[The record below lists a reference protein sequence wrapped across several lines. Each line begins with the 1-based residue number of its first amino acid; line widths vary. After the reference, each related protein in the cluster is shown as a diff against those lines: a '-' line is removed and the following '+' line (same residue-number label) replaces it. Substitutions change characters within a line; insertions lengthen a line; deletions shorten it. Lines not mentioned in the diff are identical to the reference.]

1 MSRNYVNLNVNPCKM
16 CMPMGGVMAFKGI
29 EKAMVILHGSQGCST
44 YIRRH
49 MATHYNEPIDIASSS
64 LTEQGTVYG
73 GADNLKKGIMNVLS
87 SYEPSVIGVQTTC
100 LAETIGE
107 DIERII
113 LELREE
119 KPELNNVKIVPVPTP
134 GYEGTQAEGYYRA
147 LKSMVVNLTKKTKKN
162 SKINIIAGNLNP
174 GDIKALKEILED
186 FSVEYV
192 LLPDVSDTLDA
203 PFTTEFK
210 RLPDG
215 GTKIEDI
222 EIMGG
227 SIATIEMGATI
238 EKAYSPGEYLK
249 EEYGVPLYK
258 CAIPIG
264 LENTDI
270 FFEILSS
277 ITKKPMPAKYKKQR
291 GLLLDAMID
300 AHKYNSEARAI
311 IYGEPELAYG
321 ITKLCLENGIK
332 PISVATGSVNKKLK
346 ELIENIYFLNNLD
359 ERAIILDDTDFET
372 IEQVALKEKANIM
385 IGNSDGRRI
394 EENHG
399 IALVRVGFPIH
410 DRIGAQRKCITG
422 YKGTMDLIEETA
434 NVMLSKKETSF
445 REEMYNKYYKKA
457 EKVGDR
463 TCETRKIS
471 AKFGDRLDKKLSNI
485 GGAVE
490 MDMEIENKDILKK
503 SIELE
508 TIKEKTEKHPCYN
521 QGAHDYARMH
531 LPIAPKCN
539 VSCNYCSRKYDCP
552 NESRPGVTSEVLNP
566 EQALEKFKLVKSKM
580 PNLKVIGIA
589 GPGDALANFD
599 ETRKAIE
606 LIKAE
611 DPTITFCLSTNGLML
626 PFYAEEI
633 IRLGI
638 SHVTITINTVD
649 PEIGAKIYKNVNYL
663 GRKLSGVE
671 GATIILQNQLS
682 GLQYLASKG
691 IICKVNIVMVKGV
704 NAEHIPDVVKKV
716 KEMGAY
722 ITNIMQ
728 MIPAPGSV
736 FENQPLT
743 SKLELDKMRKTCE
756 VDMKQ
761 MYHCKQCR
769 ADAIGTLEQDRSI
782 EFRCSGGG
790 CSSESKDKVV
800 SIGDFSNKTSKTP
813 KYRFA
818 IASSTGINVDQHF
831 GQVSEFYIYD
841 EIDGNI
847 TFIEKR
853 NVEKYCNGKT
863 CVENNEY
870 LDESV
875 KEDKTSKLDK
885 IYKSVEDCQAVLTLR
900 AGEKPVQ
907 ELSKKGIKVFQMYD
921 GIHKAIKAA
930 KENLLAS

>member
-1 MSRNYVNLNVNPCKM
+1 
-16 CMPMGGVMAFKGI
+16 MAFKGI

-49 MATHYNEPIDIASSS
+49 MSTHYNEPIDIASSS

-87 SYEPSVIGVQTTC
+87 SYEPKVIGVQTTC

-113 LELREE
+113 FELKEE

-162 SKINIIAGNLNP
+162 NKINIIAGNLNP
-174 GDIKALKEILED
+174 GDIKALKELLKEL
-186 FSVEYV
+186 SVEYV

-222 EIMGG
+222 ETMGG
-227 SIATIEMGATI
+227 AMATIEMGVTI
-238 EKAYSPGEYLK
+238 ERSYSPGEYLK

-258 CAIPIG
+258 CAMPIG
-264 LENTDI
+264 LENTDA
-270 FFEILSS
+270 FLEILSS
-277 ITKKPMPAKYKKQR
+277 ITKKPVPQKYEKQR

-300 AHKYNSEARAI
+300 AHKYNAEARAI
-311 IYGEPELAYG
+311 IYGEPELVYS
-321 ITKLCLENGIK
+321 ITKFSLENGIK
-332 PISVATGSVNKKLK
+332 PVAVATGSVNKKLK
-346 ELIENIYFLNNLD
+346 ELIENIYLLNNLD
-359 ERAIILDDTDFET
+359 EKIIILDDTDFET

-394 EENHG
+394 EENRG
-399 IALVRVGFPIH
+399 IPLVRVGFPIH
-410 DRIGAQRKCITG
+410 DRVGAQRKCITG
-422 YKGTMDLIEETA
+422 YKGTMDLLEETA

-445 REEMYNKYYKKA
+445 REEMYNKYYKKD
-457 EKVGDR
+457 EKSG
-463 TCETRKIS
+463 EKP
-471 AKFGDRLDKKLSNI
+471 GDRLYNTANNI
-485 GGAVE
+485 GGAKE
-490 MDMEIENKDILKK
+490 MSMEIGSKDILEQSTK
-503 SIELE
+503 IE

-531 LPIAPKCN
+531 IPIAPKCN

-566 EQALEKFKLVKSKM
+566 EQALEKFKLVKAKM
-580 PNLKVIGIA
+580 PNLKVVGIA

-606 LIKAE
+606 LIKEE
-611 DPTITFCLSTNGLML
+611 DPSITFCLSTNGLML

-633 IRLGI
+633 IRLGV

-649 PEIGAKIYKNVNYL
+649 PKIGAKIYKNVNYL
-663 GRKLSGVE
+663 GRRLSGVE

-691 IICKVNIVMVKGV
+691 IVCKVNIVMVKGV
-704 NAEHIPDVVKKV
+704 NADYIPDVVKKV
-716 KEMGAY
+716 KEMGAF

-743 SKLELDKMRKTCE
+743 SKIELDKMRKTCE

-782 EFRCSGGG
+782 EFRCSSGG
-790 CSSESKDKVV
+790 CSSDSKDKEKVV
-800 SIGDFSNKTSKTP
+800 SISDFSNKSSETS

-841 EIDGNI
+841 EIDGKI
-847 TFIEKR
+847 TFIERR

-863 CVENNEY
+863 CVKNEGY
-870 LDESV
+870 IDEDV

-921 GIHKAIKAA
+921 GIHKAIKVA
-930 KENLLAS
+930 KESLLAS